1 MKVKVAFAIAEVA
14 VSQYDEYV
22 EYGLHHDG
30 WNWEILDYLAQ
41 RANNSERQL
50 EQARH
55 EALNPDECT
64 CKPDGDAC
72 PVCVGDNKPRYGDS
86 IPFGGE

>member
-1 MKVKVAFAIAEVA
+1 MKVTVAFAIAEVS
-14 VSQYDEYV
+14 VQQYDEYV

-50 EQARH
+50 EQARS
-55 EALNPDECT
+55 EALNPDDCT
-64 CKPDGDAC
+64 CTPVTDMC
-72 PVCVGDNKPRYGDS
+72 PVCRTDNQERYGDE
-86 IPFGGE
+86 IPI